1 MFLDYNTAQRW
12 VTPRSDKH
20 AGAALGQ
27 RAYLKY
33 DKTTDT
39 FIVQHPVWSS
49 TYSQEP
55 IDEQGHTNYKKAPK
69 KNWAFTPCATLFR
82 DGSVEIF
89 SATLSAHFLY
99 KHWGVRLQRIK
110 SAKEQGFKA
119 YIGKSEGEPIGVLGA
134 KFRISPDRK
143 IVRLTPPKKR
153 VVDEAKRK
161 EIRTE
166 IKRALRII
174 TVREKLGAYPDSLH
188 KEAYKLNG
196 TEYSP
201 LVYSAGGGVCEGTRQ
216 EGLILGAAAAL
227 YEAIQGVDESNLES
241 AHALIQ
247 TALRFGRYYG
257 HKQRPNY
264 AAEVKRFIEARKSL
278 IYKAMRAEY
287 FVEEC

>member
-1 MFLDYNTAQRW
+1 MFLDYEAAQRW

-20 AGAALGQ
+20 AGAALGS
-27 RAYLKY
+27 RTYVKY
-33 DKTTDT
+33 DKATDT
-39 FIVQHPVWSS
+39 YIVQRPVWSS
-49 TYSQEP
+49 TYRQEP
-55 IDEQGHTNYKKAPK
+55 IDGKGHTNYNKAPK
-69 KNWAFTPCATLFR
+69 KDWEFTPCATLFR
-82 DGSVEIF
+82 DGSIEIF
-89 SATLSAHFLY
+89 SAIMSASFLY
-99 KHWGVRLQRIK
+99 KHWGVRLNRVK
-110 SAKEQGFKA
+110 SVKEQGFKA
-119 YIGKSEGEPIGVLGA
+119 YIGKSEGELIGILGS
-134 KFRISPDRK
+134 KFRISPERK
-143 IVRLTPPKKR
+143 IVQLTPLKKR
-153 VVDEAKRK
+153 VVNEAKRK

-166 IKRALRII
+166 IQRAVRII

-188 KEAYKLNG
+188 KEAYKTPSTKYN
-196 TEYSP
+196 T

-264 AAEVKRFIEARKSL
+264 AAKVKRFIEARKSL